1 MKVSGGGNK
10 GEWEGPHRLGNS
22 EKKCRAYGLNKQ
34 PVIDAKQVPAEDVQL
49 DGCSS
54 KKKDDSYH
62 QTDNNEITQID
73 DGFTHCITPLPN
85 AAKR

>member
-34 PVIDAKQVPAEDVQL
+34 PAIDAKEVPAEDAQL

-54 KKKDDSYH
+54 KKK
-62 QTDNNEITQID
+62 TIPITRP
-73 DGFTHCITPLPN
+73 ITT
-85 AAKR
+85 K